1 MQRKMMDEILRWRSD
16 PDRKGLIITG
26 SRQIGKT
33 YILDEFARSNY
44 DNYLHLDFSR
54 NAWIKDIFKGDIDAD
69 TIYDRLKIDFPE
81 FTAEPGRSVVFL
93 DEIQLCPD
101 AMYAIKPLV
110 SDGRADI
117 IASGSL
123 LTVEGFRPGDEPDWT
138 KDMEWDPMDS
148 ILTNNEHVSP
158 MGYRNIRRMHALDF
172 EEYLWA
178 LGMSSETTGRI
189 RDSIRNRTPFEER
202 TLDALNRY
210 FIRYLA
216 TGGMPGVVRTS
227 LRKDMAWSDIDAECD
242 RIRRDYEFDIMR
254 FAPPSIRT
262 RVDACLKSMP
272 EMLGR
277 DNRKFM
283 YSVAEGL
290 AEDGVEN
297 PGIREYRDPIRWI
310 EGAGMACICRNVTE
324 PVLPFKHEG
333 SLKMYCFDTGILVS
347 QFQQS
352 RDNDDLRLRLL
363 RGDTELNQGAVMENA
378 VACMIDK
385 CGFQL
390 HYFERNSLGK
400 ADGEEKRDRIEI
412 DFLVSLG
419 GELAAIEVK
428 SGKNRR
434 AGSLKKLRTD
444 PRYTI
449 YPVKRFIKFENSNIR
464 VDENGVEHYP
474 LFAAAFMDSMYEKP
488 AVPDLPPISDVV
500 VRSGSRGRRTP
511 AEGCPASSRRSRTAA
526 PAAGP
531 RPSHRGR
538 SRRRSPGPRS
548 SRG

>member
-1 MQRKMMDEILRWRSD
+1 MMDEILRWRSD
-16 PDRKGLIITG
+16 PNRKGLIITG

-44 DNYLHLDFSR
+44 DHCLHLDFSR
-54 NAWIKDIFKGDIDAD
+54 NAWIKDVFKGDIDAD
-69 TIYDRLKIDFPE
+69 TIYDRLRIDFPA
-81 FTAEPGRSVVFL
+81 FTAEPGRSVIFL

-110 SDGRADI
+110 TDGRADI

-123 LTVEGFRPGDEPDWT
+123 LTAEGFRPGDEPDWA
-138 KDMEWDPMDS
+138 KDTEWDPMDS
-148 ILTNNEHVSP
+148 ILTNNERVSP
-158 MGYRNIRRMHALDF
+158 VGYRDIKRMHALDF

-189 RDSIRNRTPFEER
+189 RKNIRNKVPFEER
-202 TLDALNRY
+202 TLEALNRY
-210 FIRYLA
+210 FVRYVA
-216 TGGMPGVVRTS
+216 TGGMPDVVKTS

-254 FAPPSIRT
+254 FAPQSIRT
-262 RVDACLKSMP
+262 RVDACLRSMP
-272 EMLGR
+272 DMLGR

-290 AEDGVEN
+290 AEDGTEN

-324 PVLPFKHEG
+324 PVLPFKHDG

-352 RDNDDLRLRLL
+352 RENDDLRLRLL

-390 HYFERNSLGK
+390 NYFERNRPED
-400 ADGEEKRDRIEI
+400 ADGRKRDRIEI

-419 GELAAIEVK
+419 GDLAAIEVK

-500 VRSGSRGRRTP
+500 VRSGSRGCRTP
-511 AEGCPASSRRSRTAA
+511 AAAHPASSRRSRTGA
-526 PAAGP
+526 
-531 RPSHRGR
+531 
-538 SRRRSPGPRS
+538 PGPASRPRRPGLWIRPYRDRRS
-548 SRG
+548 SRS

>member
-1 MQRKMMDEILRWRSD
+1 MQRKMMDRILRWRSD

-33 YILDEFARSNY
+33 YILDEFAKSNY

-54 NAWIKDIFKGDIDAD
+54 NAWIKDIFKGDLDAD
-69 TIYDRLKIDFPE
+69 GIYDRLKIDFPD
-81 FTAEPGRSVVFL
+81 FKVEPGRSVIFL

-101 AMYAIKPLV
+101 AMFAIKPLV

-123 LTVEGFRPGDEPDWT
+123 LTVDGFRPGDEPDWAE
-138 KDMEWDPMDS
+138 DMEWDPMDS

-158 MGYRNIRRMHALDF
+158 MGYRDIRRMHALDF

-178 LGMSSETTGRI
+178 LGMSGETTARI
-189 RDSIRNRTPFEER
+189 RNSIKAKVPFEER
-202 TLDALNRY
+202 TLDALNSY

-216 TGGMPGVVRTS
+216 TGGMPAVVKAS
-227 LRKDMAWSDIDAECD
+227 LRKDMVWSDIDAECD

-254 FAPPSIRT
+254 FAPQSIRV
-262 RVDACLKSMP
+262 RVDACLRSMP

-290 AEDGVEN
+290 AENMIDN

-310 EGAGMACICRNVTE
+310 EGAGMACVCRNVTE

-352 RDNDDLRLRLL
+352 RENDDLRLRLL

-390 HYFERNSLGK
+390 HYFERNK
-400 ADGEEKRDRIEI
+400 PEKVDGQERRDRIEI

-449 YPVKRFIKFENSNIR
+449 YPVKRFIRFENSNIFT
-464 VDENGVEHYP
+464 DENGVEHYP
-474 LFAAAFMDSMYEKP
+474 LFAAAFMDSMYDKP
-488 AVPDLPPISDVV
+488 VVPDLPPISDVV
-500 VRSGSRGRRTP
+500 VRSDSRGRRTP
-511 AEGCPASSRRSRTAA
+511 AAQRRASSRRSRRGA
-526 PAAGP
+526 PAAGR
-531 RPSHRGR
+531 RPSRPAR
-538 SRRRSPGPRS
+538 WRRRSADPLS
-548 SRG
+548 STR